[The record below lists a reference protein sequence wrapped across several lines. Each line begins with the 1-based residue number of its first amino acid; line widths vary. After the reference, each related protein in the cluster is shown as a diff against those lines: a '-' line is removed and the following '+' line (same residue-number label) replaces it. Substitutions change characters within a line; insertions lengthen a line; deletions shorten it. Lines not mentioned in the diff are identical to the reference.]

1 MLRVLALLDTF
12 LYIKIIKEKNL
23 IPNDILLYF
32 QDICQKAKKN
42 EAGYIFGFPITKTKK
57 FIQQWKY

>member
-32 QDICQKAKKN
+32 QDIC
-42 EAGYIFGFPITKTKK
+42 
-57 FIQQWKY
+57 